1 MTRTIENVKIIKT
14 FLGREDHGILTCYL
28 TVEGDGF
35 GVSVGGYCLD
45 KYDEHKRKRVAYHKS
60 FELIDR
66 ILEVVGVLTW
76 EDLPGKHIRIESDG
90 FGCRVTKIGNLI
102 KDDWLDFDTF
112 FKEKKDE

>member
-1 MTRTIENVKIIKT
+1 MNKTIENVKITKT
-14 FLGREDHGILTCYL
+14 FFGREDHGILTCYL

-35 GVSVGGYCLD
+35 GVSIGGYCLD
-45 KYDEHKRKRVAYHKS
+45 KYEKNKRKRVAYHQS

-66 ILEVVGVLTW
+66 ILEVVGVSTW

-90 FGCRVTKIGNLI
+90 LGSRVTKIGNII

-112 FKEKKDE
+112 LRKK